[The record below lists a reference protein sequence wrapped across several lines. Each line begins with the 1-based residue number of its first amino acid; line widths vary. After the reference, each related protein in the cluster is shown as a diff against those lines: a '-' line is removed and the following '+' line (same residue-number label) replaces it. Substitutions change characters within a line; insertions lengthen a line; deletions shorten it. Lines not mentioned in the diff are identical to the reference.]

1 MLKLKGKT
9 ALITAAGQGMGRA
22 AAEAFLREGARVF
35 ATDIDESKLVGLPNA
50 TCFEFD
56 VTKAEQIEISY
67 SRTGPVDILFNCA
80 GYVANGSVLDCPV
93 EDWDFSFDLNVRS
106 MFRVIQ
112 KYLPGMI
119 DAGGGRIIN
128 MASVA
133 SSVKGIQNRAA
144 YSASKAAVIGLTKSV
159 AADFVADGIRCNAL
173 CPGTVDTPSLQDR
186 IDAYDDPVEA
196 RKMFIARQPMGRL
209 ATAEELVEMVVYLAS
224 DAADFVTGQTMIV
237 DGGICI

>member
-1 MLKLKGKT
+1 
-9 ALITAAGQGMGRA
+9 
-22 AAEAFLREGARVF
+22 
-35 ATDIDESKLVGLPNA
+35 
-50 TCFEFD
+50 
-56 VTKAEQIEISY
+56 
-67 SRTGPVDILFNCA
+67 
-80 GYVANGSVLDCPV
+80 V
-93 EDWDFSFDLNVRS
+93 EDWDFSFELNVRS

-112 KYLPGMI
+112 AYLPGMI

-133 SSVKGIQNRAA
+133 SSVKGIKSRAA
-144 YSASKAAVIGLTKSV
+144 YSASKAAVIGLTKSI
-159 AADFVADGIRCNAL
+159 AADYVANGIRCNAL

-186 IDAYDDPVEA
+186 IDAYEDPVEA

-209 ATAEELVEMVVYLAS
+209 ATAQEVVEMVVYLAS

>member
-1 MLKLKGKT
+1 M
-9 ALITAAGQGMGRA
+9 
-22 AAEAFLREGARVF
+22 
-35 ATDIDESKLVGLPNA
+35 
-50 TCFEFD
+50 
-56 VTKAEQIEISY
+56 
-67 SRTGPVDILFNCA
+67 DILFNCA

-119 DAGGGRIIN
+119 NAGGGKIIN

-159 AADFVADGIRCNAL
+159 AADYVADGIRCNAL